1 MLDISFILGFIG
13 MAVGLIIG
21 IFIFSAVEES
31 IDCPD
36 ATVNP
41 DGSESCARATQLA
54 WTVMGIMP
62 ISMFIVIFSIFGGM
76 QKMNLSFE

>member
-21 IFIFSAVEES
+21 LFIFGAVEEN

-36 ATVNP
+36 ATINP
-41 DGSESCARATQLA
+41 DGSQTCDRATQLA
-54 WTVMGIMP
+54 WVVMGIMP
-62 ISMFIVIFSIFGGM
+62 ISMFMIIFAAFGGLR
-76 QKMNLSFE
+76 NLSFR

>member
-1 MLDISFILGFIG
+1 MMDISFILGFIG
-13 MAVGLIIG
+13 MAVGLIVG

-36 ATVNP
+36 VGVNP

-54 WTVMGIMP
+54 WVVMGIMP
-62 ISMFIVIFSIFGGM
+62 ISMFIVIFSAFGGF
-76 QKMNLSFE
+76 QNLSFQ

>member
-1 MLDISFILGFIG
+1 MLDISFILGFVG
-13 MAVGLIIG
+13 MAVGLIVG

-36 ATVNP
+36 ATINP

-54 WTVMGIMP
+54 YVVMGIMP
-62 ISMFIVIFSIFGGM
+62 ISMFIVIFSAFGGM
-76 QKMNLSFE
+76 QNLSFK